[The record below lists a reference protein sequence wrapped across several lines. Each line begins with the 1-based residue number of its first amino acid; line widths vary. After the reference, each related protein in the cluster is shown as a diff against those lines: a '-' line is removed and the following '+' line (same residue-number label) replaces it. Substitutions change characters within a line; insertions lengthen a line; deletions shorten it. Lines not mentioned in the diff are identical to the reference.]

1 MKAWVFRSRT
11 QVTVSQNESLPFG
24 FTTTS
29 ETKFPVTFP
38 NHHHISSQCS
48 TFKQKRKRHPLRLSS
63 ISLGSFKK
71 MADRREAKTGP
82 SSQFVFP
89 NSLPSMFCSPL
100 IFTPEDTSSRAMG
113 HLKSWPFGLDD
124 HRQIL
129 QPEGRQRGGRTLFKL
144 LFSALCWNS
153 RARSP
158 LLQPTGIYLSCH
170 TPVVS
175 SLLFS

>member
-1 MKAWVFRSRT
+1 MKAWVFRSRA

-29 ETKFPVTFP
+29 SL
-38 NHHHISSQCS
+38 SSQCS

-82 SSQFVFP
+82 SSQFIFP

-100 IFTPEDTSSRAMG
+100 ILPLRTP
-113 HLKSWPFGLDD
+113 PVGLWAIWSLGLLVWMTISKFCNQKEGKGGEA
-124 HRQIL
+124 HYSNCSFLLCAGTAEPEVLCCSL
-129 QPEGRQRGGRTLFKL
+129 QASTCLATHQ
-144 LFSALCWNS
+144 
-153 RARSP
+153 
-158 LLQPTGIYLSCH
+158 Y
-170 TPVVS
+170 
-175 SLLFS
+175 